1 MSKELW
7 EQSPDSL
14 LVVKGVMLRRSRR
27 MTKGRLQKIYKERRE
42 GMSPKLNTEVR
53 EGADDVNEGIP
64 YEITNVEEIITEA
77 RQFSGI
83 RVSLLTQKA
92 EEGNVVLWQRKVTG
106 TGSKLGVFITALGND
121 TDKWLHKWV
130 VFDTWQDRN
139 RVLSVVPAPAEKPKK
154 VKAK

>member
-1 MSKELW
+1 
-7 EQSPDSL
+7 
-14 LVVKGVMLRRSRR
+14 
-27 MTKGRLQKIYKERRE
+27 
-42 GMSPKLNTEVR
+42 MSPKLNTEVR